1 MNENQQNE
9 IQLRSILSVVF
20 KRKKQ
25 ILIFFSVTIIT
36 VVVATF
42 LITPQYEA
50 STQILVTLGRGG
62 LLFANMGD
70 QAPQVFLDQE
80 NVINSEVEILK
91 SAAIAEKAIK
101 EMGGAAA
108 IFPEISRGGKSKESN
123 KKVQPSEQMNL
134 AEPNEELNEALL
146 KFKKSLGL
154 QVLKKSNL
162 INVSFRHPDPKLSAE
177 ILNKLTSIYVDHHAA
192 LRKTKKSYEFFQNQT
207 ELLKDKANTSGKELE
222 SFKRQ
227 HEISDFD
234 GQKNILI
241 RQHTELQFALN
252 QTVTAEM
259 EANNRSD
266 ELRKN
271 MQSLPQNI
279 PQGKQDDYNQLLLS
293 NLQSRLVEL
302 ELSEKNLSNKYTD
315 ENRNLMNVREEIRIV
330 RNKLREHEN
339 KTYFKSTS
347 GVNPVY
353 QGLQQELIRL
363 EAEKKALSGKRE
375 VLGKQIVKFEEKLT
389 DLNRIELQYYQLK
402 QQAES
407 DRRNYDLYLAKLEE
421 SRISDAMDA
430 EKISNVSVIQA
441 ASIPLKP
448 VSPKPL
454 LNIAMSI
461 VFGLFGGL
469 ALAFLSEYMSDRIEN
484 ADDVERLLELP
495 VLTSIREFKKTG

>member
-1 MNENQQNE
+1 
-9 IQLRSILSVVF
+9 
-20 KRKKQ
+20 
-25 ILIFFSVTIIT
+25 
-36 VVVATF
+36 
-42 LITPQYEA
+42 
-50 STQILVTLGRGG
+50 
-62 LLFANMGD
+62 
-70 QAPQVFLDQE
+70 
-80 NVINSEVEILK
+80 
-91 SAAIAEKAIK
+91 
-101 EMGGAAA
+101 
-108 IFPEISRGGKSKESN
+108 
-123 KKVQPSEQMNL
+123 
-134 AEPNEELNEALL
+134 
-146 KFKKSLGL
+146 
-154 QVLKKSNL
+154 
-162 INVSFRHPDPKLSAE
+162 
-177 ILNKLTSIYVDHHAA
+177 
-192 LRKTKKSYEFFQNQT
+192 
-207 ELLKDKANTSGKELE
+207 LKDKANTSGKELE

>member
-25 ILIFFSVTIIT
+25 ILIFFSATIFAVIIS
-36 VVVATF
+36 TF
-42 LITPQYEA
+42 LITPQFEA

-70 QAPQVFLDQE
+70 QTPKVFLDQE
-80 NVINSEVEILK
+80 TVINSEVEILK
-91 SAAIAEKAIK
+91 SPSIAEKVIK
-101 EMGGAAA
+101 EMGGGEV
-108 IFPEISRGGKSKESN
+108 IFPGIYERGLLAR
-123 KKVQPSEQMNL
+123 SENNEQAVEQTNL
-134 AEPNEELNEALL
+134 EKYDEALL
-146 KFKKSLGL
+146 RFKNSLGIR
-154 QVLKKSNL
+154 VVKKANL

-177 ILNKLTSIYVDHHAA
+177 ILNKLTTNYLDHHAA
-192 LRKTKKSYEFFQNQT
+192 IRKTKKSYEFFQNQT
-207 ELLKDKANTSGKELE
+207 ELLKDKAIDSGKELE
-222 SFKRQ
+222 SFKRK

-234 GQKNILI
+234 EQKNILI

-252 QTVTAEM
+252 QTLTAET

-279 PQGKQDDYNQLLLS
+279 PQGRQDDYNQLLLS

-330 RNKLREHEN
+330 RNKLRENEN

-347 GVNPVY
+347 GINPVY

-375 VLGKQIVKFEEKLT
+375 VLGRQIVKFEEKLT

-421 SRISDAMDA
+421 SRISDAMDD
-430 EKISNVSVIQA
+430 EKISNVSVIAA
-441 ASIPLKP
+441 ASIPIKP
-448 VSPKPL
+448 VSPKPI
-454 LNIAMSI
+454 LNFVMSI
-461 VFGLFGGL
+461 VFGFFGGL
-469 ALAFLSEYMSDRIEN
+469 GLAFISEYMSDRIKN
-484 ADDVERLLELP
+484 ADDVERLLNLP
-495 VLTSIREFKKTG
+495 VLTSIREFKKTV